1 MIMIKTFEQFNKLN
15 EGTNQG
21 MGHYN
26 EKMKDYY
33 GAIDNVIEDCIN
45 EIKKMLIEIGGV
57 FEFDTEATDPITTF
71 YAIHGGAEETIVT
84 KVYINE
90 DRNNEVFVYYNNG
103 KSDYISDMLIYGDI
117 IEIYIALTEY
127 IQNKK

>member
-1 MIMIKTFEQFNKLN
+1 MIKTFEQFNKLN

-21 MGHYN
+21 IGHYN

-33 GAIDNVIEDCIN
+33 GAIDNIIEDCIN
-45 EIKKMLIEIGGV
+45 EIKKMLIEIEGV
-57 FEFDTEATDPITTF
+57 FEFDPEATDPINTF
-71 YAIHGGAEETIVT
+71 CAIHGGAEETIVI

-90 DRNNEVFVYYNNG
+90 DRNNEVFVDYNNG
-103 KSDYISDMLIYGDI
+103 KSDNISDMLICGDI

>member
-33 GAIDNVIEDCIN
+33 GAIDNMIEDCIN

-57 FEFDTEATDPITTF
+57 FEFDPEATDPITTF
-71 YAIHGGAEETIVT
+71 YAIHGGAEETIVI

-90 DRNNEVFVYYNNG
+90 DRNNEVFVDYNNG
-103 KSDYISDMLIYGDI
+103 KSDNISDMLICGDI